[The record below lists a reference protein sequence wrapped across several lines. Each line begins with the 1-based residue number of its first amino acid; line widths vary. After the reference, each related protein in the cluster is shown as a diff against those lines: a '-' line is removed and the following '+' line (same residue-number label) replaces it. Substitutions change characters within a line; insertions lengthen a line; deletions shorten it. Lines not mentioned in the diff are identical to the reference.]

1 MRSVPDSCSEQESE
15 VDSTRSNS
23 HFFHPQRPEDSNY
36 AIEKYGALEPSHLR
50 VEGQEV
56 VNTRRHVNDPNFGL
70 DTELYDAELERI
82 KTATKTEG
90 IEPDYIDSEMMMRT
104 LYESSF
110 GIHNHYAG
118 KQHPF
123 ALVAAHP
130 KEDYAPYSSRY
141 RDQVVFIEERVYEA
155 TGISM
160 DAFFAKTRKEIE
172 SILAVVRQRN
182 KKHSAT
188 AEEVAAAAARAAAT
202 KPTGK

>member
-1 MRSVPDSCSEQESE
+1 MD
-15 VDSTRSNS
+15 
-23 HFFHPQRPEDSNY
+23 
-36 AIEKYGALEPSHLR
+36 
-50 VEGQEV
+50 
-56 VNTRRHVNDPNFGL
+56 
-70 DTELYDAELERI
+70 
-82 KTATKTEG
+82 
-90 IEPDYIDSEMMMRT
+90 PDYIDSEMMMRT

-118 KQHPF
+118 NQHPF
-123 ALVAAHP
+123 ALVAAYP

-160 DAFFAKTRKEIE
+160 DAFFAKTRSEIE

-188 AEEVAAAAARAAAT
+188 AEDVANAAAAAARANKA
-202 KPTGK
+202 